1 MLLLLLFTLKKSVCS
16 RDFFS
21 HLFQAVLFS
30 FHFYLIGPFFLIFKK
45 NYIFLNWRVIA
56 LQNFVVLCQISTW
69 ISHRWIY
76 VPSLLNLSSPQRVS
90 SSAFNN
96 FNTCLFISQV
106 LIFLYLWSELV
117 KKKKPIIENQW
128 RYEHLYEMMGTRR
141 KKWSFTEVGYL
152 GVSNIWILVWC
163 IKPLGVSL
171 T

>member
-1 MLLLLLFTLKKSVCS
+1 MPALYFILFM
-16 RDFFS
+16 
-21 HLFQAVLFS
+21 
-30 FHFYLIGPFFLIFKK
+30 IFKL
-45 NYIFLNWRVIA
+45 Y
-56 LQNFVVLCQISTW
+56 
-69 ISHRWIY
+69 
-76 VPSLLNLSSPQRVS
+76 
-90 SSAFNN
+90 
-96 FNTCLFISQV
+96 LFIFNWQLLYSIGLISVINQHELIIGVYMSLPSWTSHHHKEFPV
-106 LIFLYLWSELV
+106 LPSIILILAFLFPKFWFSSIYGQNWL

>member
-106 LIFLYLWSELV
+106 LIFLYLWSELI
-117 KKKKPIIENQW
+117 KKKKTYNWKSVKIWTSVWNDGHQTEKMKLHWSWVSRCFKYLDIG
-128 RYEHLYEMMGTRR
+128 MMH
-141 KKWSFTEVGYL
+141 
-152 GVSNIWILVWC
+152 
-163 IKPLGVSL
+163 
-171 T
+171 